1 MQAPLGSDSDCGD
14 SEFKPDKKTNNMPNL
29 ETKYM
34 GLKLKNPI
42 IIASSG
48 LTNSIERIRDLENA
62 GAGAV
67 VLKSIFEEQINNEV
81 NHLIK
86 RDPQNQYPEDEDY
99 IWNYT
104 RNNSIIR
111 HLNLLSVAK
120 KETEIPIIASINC
133 MSDSEWIVFAR
144 EFENAGADAL
154 ELNLFFV
161 PTERLKT
168 SEQIEQHYLKI
179 VSEVKKNVTIPV
191 SVKIGFYYTNILA
204 MADKLVA
211 NGADALVLFNRF
223 YEPDIN
229 LEKLEMTSSEVFSSA
244 ADIRR
249 SFRWIGLISSLLPNV
264 EIAAGTGIHDGEA
277 VIKQLL
283 AGAQVTQICSSVY
296 INGSQIIAGMVND
309 LNSFMKKWNFKKIE
323 DFRGRLSYKNI
334 PDPILFERAQFM
346 RYFSGK

>member
-1 MQAPLGSDSDCGD
+1 MTS
-14 SEFKPDKKTNNMPNL
+14 L

-48 LTNSIERIRDLENA
+48 LTNSVERIRDLEIA

-67 VLKSIFEEQINNEV
+67 VLKSIFEEQLNREV
-81 NHLIK
+81 NHLIN
-86 RDPQNQYPEDEDY
+86 RDPQNSFPEDEDF

-104 RNNSIIR
+104 RNHSITS
-111 HLNLLSVAK
+111 HLNLLSEAK

-133 MSDSEWIVFAR
+133 MSASEWTVFAKD
-144 EFENAGADAL
+144 FENAGADAL

-161 PTERLKT
+161 PTDCLRT
-168 SEQIEQHYLKI
+168 SEEIEQHYLKI
-179 VSEVKKNVTIPV
+179 VSEVKKKISIPV
-191 SVKIGFYYTNILA
+191 SVKIGSYYTNLVA

-229 LEKLEMTSSEVFSSA
+229 LEKLELISSEVFSSPE
-244 ADIRR
+244 DFRR
-249 SFRWIGLISSLLPNV
+249 TLRWIGLISSQLPNV
-264 EIAAGTGIHDGEA
+264 EIAASSGIHDGET

-283 AGAQVTQICSSVY
+283 AGAQVTQVCSSVY
-296 INGSQIIAGMVND
+296 INGSQIIAGMLND
-309 LNSFMKKWNFKKIE
+309 LNSFMKKWNFTKIE

-334 PDPILFERAQFM
+334 PDPMLYERAQFM
-346 RYFSGK
+346 KYFSNKIDTL

>member
-1 MQAPLGSDSDCGD
+1 M
-14 SEFKPDKKTNNMPNL
+14 TTL
-29 ETKYM
+29 ETSYM

-42 IIASSG
+42 VVASSG
-48 LTNSIERIRDLENA
+48 LTNSVVKIKDLENA

-81 NHLIK
+81 NHLIN
-86 RDPQNQYPEDEDY
+86 RDPQNLYPEAEDY

-104 RNNSIIR
+104 RNNSITH
-111 HLNLLSVAK
+111 HLNLLSEAK

-133 MSDSEWIVFAR
+133 MSASEWTVFAK

-161 PTERLKT
+161 PTDRNKSAVE
-168 SEQIEQHYLKI
+168 IEQLYYKVL
-179 VSEVKKNVTIPV
+179 SEVKKNVKIPI
-191 SVKIGFYYTNILA
+191 SVKIGFYYTNLVS

-229 LEKLEMTSSEVFSSA
+229 IEKLELSASEVFSSPQ
-244 ADIRR
+244 DIRR
-249 SFRWIGLISSLLPNV
+249 SMRWIGLISSQLPKV
-264 EIAAGTGIHDGEA
+264 EIAAATGIHDGEA

-283 AGAQVTQICSSVY
+283 AGAQVTQICSTVY
-296 INGSQIIAGMVND
+296 INGTQIIPGMLSD
-309 LNSFMKKWNFKKIE
+309 LKAFMKKWNFKKID

-334 PDPILFERAQFM
+334 PDPMLYERAQFM
-346 RYFSGK
+346 KYFSGI